1 MSADDFQMKFSS
13 VAESML
19 KAAIAETTKLFETMV
34 DELKAEISNIKK
46 ENEDLKMRCSQFE
59 NARSQSAVYTR
70 ESEPLA
76 GPSAGCEKRDRA
88 VQCGEL
94 RCQLPLMLTHHT
106 LDIVNIYQYNCLIML
121 CDVLAKR
128 MSRVMWDT

>member
-1 MSADDFQMKFSS
+1 MSADDFQTKFSS

-46 ENEDLKMRCSQFE
+46 ENEDLKIRCSQFE
-59 NARSQSAVYTR
+59 TARSQAAVYTR
-70 ESEPLA
+70 ESEPVA
-76 GPSAGCEKRDRA
+76 GPSAGCGKRDRG

-94 RCQLPLMLTHHT
+94 RCQLMLATTHFVS
-106 LDIVNIYQYNCLIML
+106 LNLYQGKCLTML

-128 MSRVMWDT
+128 MSILV